1 MGKAATTRAQP
12 NYEKPPRR
20 VGKLY
25 EVVDGKFVEPKPMGA
40 LETWIAWRLSGAL
53 SSFLDG
59 KRLGTVGAE
68 MLFLLQETPRLERRP
83 DVAFVSNERWDIDRP
98 PERSAWNVIPDLAVE
113 VVSPSNSATEI
124 FKKVT
129 DYFQAGVKRVWVIY
143 PDERS
148 IQDYASLDEIRI
160 VRGEAS
166 LEGGEILPGFSI
178 TLADLFGG
186 IRNAGDETAG

>member
-1 MGKAATTRAQP
+1 MGKTATTRAQP

-25 EVVDGKFVEPKPMGA
+25 EVVDGIFVEPKPMGA
-40 LETWIAWRLSGAL
+40 LQTWIAWRLIRAL
-53 SSFLDG
+53 GSLLD
-59 KRLGTVGAE
+59 RNQLGTVGAE
-68 MLFLLQETPRLERRP
+68 MLFLLQESPRLERRP
-83 DVAFVSNERWDIDRP
+83 DVAFVSHERWDTDQP
-98 PERSAWNVIPDLAVE
+98 PLERSAWNVIPDLAVE

-143 PDERS
+143 PGERS
-148 IQDYASLDEIRI
+148 IQVYASLDESHV

-166 LEGGEILPGFSI
+166 LEGGAILPGFSI
-178 TLADLFGG
+178 KLADLFTG
-186 IRNAGDETAG
+186 I